1 MAQWEEHG
9 TLDLEV
15 VCSNPM
21 LCVEIT
27 KTHTQEE
34 RGKDKRYRCNQSEEC
49 KREGENRRE
58 ENMKDIV
65 QRNT

>member
-1 MAQWEEHG
+1 MAQWEEHE

-34 RGKDKRYRCNQSEEC
+34 REKIRDTGAINLKSAREKEKTEER
-49 KREGENRRE
+49 K
-58 ENMKDIV
+58 I
-65 QRNT
+65 